1 MSITAT
7 QNECMKKQ
15 PDHDVIGRKYKV
27 LFIGPGPVPPSL
39 DPRKNLQYHISEFC
53 EGDFISTHWGSPSDY
68 RGQSLSER
76 YNTLGSFRYHAT
88 LSGGVPKP
96 LRRSWEAAYLLWKG
110 LQLSW
115 SRRSFDAIIV
125 YGAFS
130 WAFVGW
136 LIRCC
141 TGAKLVILIPGP
153 PMGGHSFHPGLM
165 NRIKSCVAKV
175 YVPWILRRADGLRL
189 LFPGQIDDLPR
200 GNYPP
205 AFIFPD
211 FAAVSPVPAPGR
223 CRQGRLLC
231 PVHGPAFRAQRGR
244 CSHQGFP
251 PDQRSSS
258 RDLSQDRRLLSR
270 PRSLPGARGGQSADR
285 ISSQS
290 TSRKG
295 HGLDGRLRLLRLA
308 FTRRGSPQGDHG
320 GDGGAEA
327 GHLDTHSRDPLPG
340 RRRTSRAPRRAR

>member
-211 FAAVSPVPAPGR
+211 FAAVSTVPSQPRGDAGKDGCYALFMGQPFERKGVDVLIKAF
-223 CRQGRLLC
+223 LLISDRH
-231 PVHGPAFRAQRGR
+231 PEISLKIV
-244 CSHQGFP
+244 GFC
-251 PDQRSSS
+251 
-258 RDLSQDRRLLSR
+258 RDLAPYRE
-270 PRSLPGARGGQSADR
+270 
-285 ISSQS
+285 
-290 TSRKG
+290 
-295 HGLDGRLRLLRLA
+295 LA
-308 FTRRGSPQGDHG
+308 
-320 GDGGAEA
+320 
-327 GHLDTHSRDPLPG
+327 
-340 RRRTSRAPRRAR
+340 

>member
-110 LQLSW
+110 LQLS
-115 SRRSFDAIIV
+115 RARSCFDAIV
-125 YGAFS
+125 AYGPFS
-130 WAFVGW
+130 NAW
-136 LIRCC
+136 LGRLLRLL
-141 TGAKLVILIPGP
+141 TGAKLVIEVPGP
-153 PMGGHSFHPGLM
+153 PVGGHAFERGLRNKIKSRLARVLVPGL
-165 NRIKSCVAKV
+165 
-175 YVPWILRRADGLRL
+175 LRSADALRL
-189 LFPGQIDDLPR
+189 YFPTQLAELPQ

-205 AFIFPD
+205 AFVFPD
-211 FAAVSPVPAPGR
+211 LVAVSTIPAPPEER
-223 CRQGRLLC
+223 I
-231 PVHGPAFRAQRGR
+231 
-244 CSHQGFP
+244 
-251 PDQRSSS
+251 
-258 RDLSQDRRLLSR
+258 
-270 PRSLPGARGGQSADR
+270 GQ
-285 ISSQS
+285 
-290 TSRKG
+290 
-295 HGLDGRLRLLRLA
+295 DGRYAL
-308 FTRRGSPQGDHG
+308 FV
-320 GDGGAEA
+320 
-327 GHLDTHSRDPLPG
+327 
-340 RRRTSRAPRRAR
+340 